1 MILAIDIG
9 GTQFGLALASEDGR
23 LVRRAR
29 GRTDRSGGASW
40 MIERILEAG
49 RKLLERSPGKVSA
62 CGIAFGGPVDFES
75 QQIVNSTHVAGWDG
89 VPLPDIVR
97 RELKLRALMD
107 NDANVGALGE
117 FAFGAGVGC
126 RNLVYYNIGTGIGGG
141 IIIDGEIYRGSD
153 GNAGELGH
161 CPVLPDGP
169 RCDCGNRGCLES
181 LCSGKSIGNR
191 AAEAV
196 RRHPRRGR
204 AIVECGDG
212 EASAKFVFDA
222 AREGDRLA
230 LEIVEETCRYLGM
243 SVATAMNAFA
253 PDTIVIGGSVS
264 KAGRVL
270 FDPLREE
277 ALRFVM
283 PVHRPH
289 LKIKR
294 AKLGGNSQLL
304 GAVAFAKSVLPQRRR
319 DAERIRD
326 GRH

>member
-9 GTQFGLALASEDGR
+9 GTQFGLALASPDGR

-29 GRTDRSGGASW
+29 GRTDRAGGAPW

-49 RKLLERSPGKVSA
+49 HKLLGRSPKAVSA
-62 CGIAFGGPVDFES
+62 CGVAFGGPVDFEA
-75 QQIVNSTHVAGWDG
+75 QRIVNSTHVDGWDG
-89 VPLPDIVR
+89 VALPEIIGKS
-97 RELKLRALMD
+97 LGLRAVVD

-117 FAFGAGVGC
+117 FTFGAGAGS

-141 IIIDGEIYRGSD
+141 IIIDGDIYRGSD

-161 CPVLPDGP
+161 CPILPDGP

-196 RRHPRRGR
+196 RKHSRRGR

-212 EASAKFVFDA
+212 EVSARSVFDA
-222 AREGDRLA
+222 ARKGDRLA
-230 LEIVEETCRYLGM
+230 LDIVEETCRYLGM
-243 SVATAMNAFA
+243 SMATAMNAFA
-253 PDTIVIGGSVS
+253 PDAIVVGGSVS
-264 KAGRVL
+264 KAGQVL
-270 FDPLREE
+270 FDSLREQ
-277 ALRFVM
+277 ASRFVM

-294 AKLGGNSQLL
+294 AKRGGNSQLL
-304 GAVAFAKSVLPQRRR
+304 GAAALARSN
-319 DAERIRD
+319 ATTD
-326 GRH
+326 GHR